1 MTTSDKN
8 TSIFYRRFPP
18 VIQALA
24 VSGIAFLV
32 MVITKLFSDS
42 SDAWE
47 NIWIVVI
54 AFLLF
59 FGITNSIFTLSSEN
73 QSQYFNRSLI
83 SYAGLSV
90 LLLLLAYLFSH
101 VSFFKAG
108 VFKWMF
114 LVVSMSYI
122 ILLGIVQ
129 AIYRIMRYAQKQDKN
144 LRNEE

>member
-32 MVITKLFSDS
+32 MVITKLFSNS

-90 LLLLLAYLFSH
+90 LLLLLAYLLSH

-114 LVVSMSYI
+114 
-122 ILLGIVQ
+122 
-129 AIYRIMRYAQKQDKN
+129 
-144 LRNEE
+144 